1 MDISINEIK
10 EALDWMSSYG
20 KNQTGGMTR
29 LLYSE
34 SWLEVQKALKEKF
47 EQIGMETRFDEVG
60 NLFGRIVGTEPE
72 SGTIATGSHVD
83 TVVNGGNLD
92 GQLGILGGY
101 LAVKNL
107 LENHGRPKKN
117 LEVISMAEEEGSR
130 FPYVFWGSKN
140 LFGLAKKEE
149 VENIT
154 DSEEI
159 KFVDAMHR
167 CGFDFKKDG
176 GGSMKDV
183 KAFIE
188 LHIEQGNTLEM
199 EEKSVGV
206 ITGIVGQRRYNITL
220 KGEANHAGTTLMKY
234 RKDVIQVFSE
244 IVYDSLN
251 KVRAIGDP
259 LVLTFG
265 KIEVKPNT
273 VNVVPGEALFTMDCR
288 HTDQALLKSVTA
300 ELEENMKQTA
310 KKYGVEIS
318 IDLWMDEPPVPMN
331 EEMIR
336 LIERVCREKGLNYR
350 MMHSGAGHDSQI
362 IAPRIPTG
370 MLFVPSIKGIS
381 HNPAE
386 RTELSDLKQGI
397 EALKSSLYELSYQQE
412 K

>member
-1 MDISINEIK
+1 MDISVNEIK
-10 EALDWMSSYG
+10 EILDWMSSYG
-20 KNQTGGMTR
+20 KNEAGGMTR
-29 LLYSE
+29 LLYSK
-34 SWLEVQKALKEKF
+34 SWLEVQMALKEKF
-47 EQIGMETRFDEVG
+47 EEIGMEARFDEVG
-60 NLFGRIVGTEPE
+60 NLYGRLVGTEPE
-72 SGTIATGSHVD
+72 SGTVATGSHVD

-92 GQLGILGGY
+92 GQLGIFGGY
-101 LAVKNL
+101 LAVKSL
-107 LENHGRPKKN
+107 LETCGRPKKN

-140 LFGLAKKEE
+140 LFGLAKKED

-154 DSEEI
+154 DSEGI
-159 KFVDAMHR
+159 KFVDAMR
-167 CGFDFKKDG
+167 GCGFDFKKDADT
-176 GGSMKDV
+176 SISDV
-183 KAFIE
+183 KAFVE

-199 EEKSVGV
+199 EGKSVGV
-206 ITGIVGQRRYNITL
+206 ITGIVGQKRYNITL

-234 RKDVIQVFSE
+234 RKDVIQVFAE
-244 IVYDSLN
+244 IVTESL
-251 KVRAIGDP
+251 KKARAIGDP

-288 HTDQALLKSVTA
+288 HTDKELLKSVTS
-300 ELEENMKQTA
+300 ELEEDMKQIA
-310 KKYGVEIS
+310 GKYGVEIE
-318 IDLWMDEPPVPMN
+318 IDLWMDEQPVPMD

-336 LIERVCREKGLNYR
+336 LIEHVCREKGLNYR

-397 EALKSSLYELSYQQE
+397 EALKASLYELSY